1 MLTLLYWGCTT
12 TVQHWYNIVGQLI
25 LLVPLAGR
33 KQSESYMLLVTST
46 SQNKLVTKITWKL
59 FTSISA
65 CKNEEGCSACTFWL
79 KYMQASTEN
88 RDVAELCLLINLLTS
103 RKNRAGKNTQ
113 QSPEEGIWRRLFTA
127 GQTARSL
134 GGGGRDGEGGRGG
147 FSGGPPPVG
156 TPREM
161 FYMSTAC
168 SGVQAGYERADRAA
182 QPGRQTASPGDISLA
197 PWRVQHRH
205 RCRLGRLSAPN
216 NRTKHA
222 KNGGNRSLRTGSKFL
237 TNQTRFPD
245 LARVDFALW
254 RPYNVA
260 RQDCLARVESAL
272 GRIGDNFAALE
283 AENTTRSQPTNS
295 RLAAI
300 TPPLHRGS
308 SRSLPPETRLF
319 QQPPAGSA
327 PQTKV

>member
-12 TVQHWYNIVGQLI
+12 TVQHWYNI
-25 LLVPLAGR
+25 
-33 KQSESYMLLVTST
+33 
-46 SQNKLVTKITWKL
+46 
-59 FTSISA
+59 
-65 CKNEEGCSACTFWL
+65 
-79 KYMQASTEN
+79 EN

-103 RKNRAGKNTQ
+103 RKNRAGKNVFSAPLSHKTTSTNVFLQ
-113 QSPEEGIWRRLFTA
+113 PPDTHT
-127 GQTARSL
+127 QTARSL

-308 SRSLPPETRLF
+308 SRSLPPETGLF
-319 QQPPAGSA
+319 QQPPRERAAHKSLTEFLGAIHEHSGGGIRMKNREWNELETGAAEAGSLA
-327 PQTKV
+327 QFKSELVRALLH

>member
-12 TVQHWYNIVGQLI
+12 TVQHWYNI
-25 LLVPLAGR
+25 
-33 KQSESYMLLVTST
+33 
-46 SQNKLVTKITWKL
+46 
-59 FTSISA
+59 
-65 CKNEEGCSACTFWL
+65 
-79 KYMQASTEN
+79 EN

-103 RKNRAGKNTQ
+103 RKNRAGKNVFSAPLSHKTTSTNVFLQ
-113 QSPEEGIWRRLFTA
+113 PPDTHT
-127 GQTARSL
+127 QTARSL

-308 SRSLPPETRLF
+308 SRSLPPETGCSNNL
-319 QQPPAGSA
+319 PGSA
-327 PQTKV
+327 PHTKV